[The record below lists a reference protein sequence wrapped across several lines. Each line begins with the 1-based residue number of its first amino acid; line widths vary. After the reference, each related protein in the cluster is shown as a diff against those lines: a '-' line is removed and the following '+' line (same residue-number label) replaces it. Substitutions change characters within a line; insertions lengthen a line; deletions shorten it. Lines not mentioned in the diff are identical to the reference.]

1 MNFIVANVNTVV
13 NQDETKEKLIKVIL
27 DFNPNRNREVLLDL
41 NVDQLINVRFD
52 CLEFMIQD
60 LKYQAVE
67 MA

>member
-41 NVDQLINVRFD
+41 NVD
-52 CLEFMIQD
+52 
-60 LKYQAVE
+60 
-67 MA
+67 